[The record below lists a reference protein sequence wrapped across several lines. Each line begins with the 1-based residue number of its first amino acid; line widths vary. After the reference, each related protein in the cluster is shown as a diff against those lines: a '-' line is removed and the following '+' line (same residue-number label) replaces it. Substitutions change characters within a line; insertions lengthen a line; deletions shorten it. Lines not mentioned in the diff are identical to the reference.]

1 MHKLLLKRSNR
12 TLRRNETIN
21 DALATLTHIHMQDL
35 KLTELK
41 DLQLFYS
48 AVCLYCYDNQITS
61 LSGIENLTKLEEL
74 QAQNN
79 EITEIPSLGPFQL
92 VKCDLRSNCISEI
105 KGFENQHFIFELF
118 LSRQRVP
125 EVKLTPGCFQSLWES
140 LEVLEVAE
148 CGLTSLEEFQCLP
161 HLRVLNL
168 SGNKLNSLP
177 ELSILLSKLVELES
191 LDLRNNPFCSEVRYR
206 EQVIVMG
213 MFHELDAKEI
223 PDTQRETLLRMM
235 TRKIAKPK
243 KPKKE
248 AQVPNFLVKH
258 IDT

>member
-12 TLRRNETIN
+12 TLRRNETVN

-41 DLQLFYS
+41 DLDLFFS
-48 AVCLYCYDNQITS
+48 AVCLYCYDNEITS
-61 LSGIENLTKLEEL
+61 LKGIENLTKLEEL

-79 EITEIPSLGPFQL
+79 QITEIPPLGPFQL
-92 VKCDLRSNCISEI
+92 VKCDLRNNCISEI

-118 LSRQRVP
+118 LSKQRVP
-125 EVKLTPGCFQSLWES
+125 EVILTPHCFESLFES
-140 LEVLEVAE
+140 LEVLEMSE
-148 CGLTSLEEFQCLP
+148 CGLKSLEEFHCLP

-168 SGNKLNSLP
+168 AGNKLDSLP
-177 ELSILLSKLVELES
+177 ELQVLLSKLVELES
-191 LDLRNNPFCSEVRYR
+191 LDLRGNPFCSEVKYR
-206 EQVIVMG
+206 EHVIVMG

-248 AQVPNFLVKH
+248 QPVQNFLVKH
-258 IDT
+258 LK